1 MRVAFFEDSGA
12 ADFHP
17 LTLARPVFELV
28 CGRHSL
34 RERIVRHCAATEW
47 GVFVREHLAE
57 TYREAHP
64 EARVNDFDWLNRAP
78 TLAINGRWLPSA
90 DAIRYDLIQGALHQG
105 GAAIANGRVAF
116 LTLEPCDTGCL
127 MQNGWDSALAALI
140 SKRRPLPARGAFL
153 EHLWDLVG
161 QNAVMLA
168 EDFLLADSPAMPF
181 QPGPQVAVL
190 GPSDLLHIDPTARI
204 EPFVVL
210 DASAGPITIGPGAV
224 LKPFTHV
231 TGPCHIDRGV
241 QLCGAC
247 VRGPT
252 TIGPDCRVGG
262 EVEAS
267 ILHSHVNKYHAG
279 FLGHSYLCPWVNL
292 GALTTNSDLKNDY
305 SPIRVPVM
313 GESVNTGQTKVG
325 CFIGDHAKTS
335 IGSLLNTGSSI
346 GAMAMIL
353 PDGQLAP
360 KHVPSFCKAAHGQ
373 LADGI
378 GLERALRTARI
389 AMGRRNCELTI
400 AQERLWRRLYLQ
412 TRAEREN
419 AILRFRNHDFGGEL
433 PFPQSKAG

>member
-1 MRVAFFEDSGA
+1 MRVAFFEDAGA
-12 ADFHP
+12 AGFSP

-28 CGRHSL
+28 CGRYSL
-34 RERIVRHCAATEW
+34 RERIVRHCGATEW

-64 EARVNDFDWLNRAP
+64 EARVNDYVWLSRAA

-90 DAIRYDLIQGALHQG
+90 DAIRSGLQQEGAV
-105 GAAIANGRVAF
+105 IVNGRVAC
-116 LTLEPCDTGCL
+116 LHLEPADA
-127 MQNGWDSALAALI
+127 MIAMRDGWDAALL
-140 SKRRPLPARGAFL
+140 SLAQKGRSGAGRGVFL
-153 EHLWDLVG
+153 DNLWDLVT
-161 QNAVMLA
+161 QNASMLA
-168 EDFLLADSPAMPF
+168 EDFRLAGPPSVRF
-181 QPGPQVAVL
+181 EPGPQVGVI
-190 GPSDLLHIDPTARI
+190 GPPDRLHVDPSARI

-210 DASAGPITIGPGAV
+210 DVSQGPIGIAAGVV
-224 LKPFTHV
+224 LKPFTHI
-231 TGPCHIDRGV
+231 TGPCQIHHSTQIF
-241 QLCGAC
+241 GAC
-247 VRGPT
+247 IRGAT

-305 SPIRVPVM
+305 SPIRVPVL
-313 GESVNTGQTKVG
+313 GESVETGLTKIG
-325 CFIGDHAKTS
+325 CFIADHAKTS

-346 GAMAMIL
+346 GAMSMIL

-360 KHVPSFCKAAHGQ
+360 KHIPSFSKAAHGE
-373 LADGI
+373 LADAI
-378 GLERALRTARI
+378 DLERALRTARI
-389 AMGRRNCELTI
+389 AMGRRNCELTL

-419 AILRFRNHDFGGEL
+419 AILRFRDHDFSRDV
-433 PFPQSKAG
+433 PHSRAG